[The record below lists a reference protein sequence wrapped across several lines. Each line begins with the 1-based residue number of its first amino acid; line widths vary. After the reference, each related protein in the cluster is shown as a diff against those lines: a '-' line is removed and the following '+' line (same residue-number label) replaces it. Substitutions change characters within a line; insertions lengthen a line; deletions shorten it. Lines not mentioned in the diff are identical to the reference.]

1 MEIFDKIRQIFLVVY
16 LSLWI
21 GGRDDPVQWGET
33 ILITMVIFEDNAIED
48 NVMSRD
54 ARNEHSCGICFWT
67 KRENAYTSRPWIQ
80 FTKIWNL

>member
-33 ILITMVIFEDNAIED
+33 ILITMAIFEDNAIED
-48 NVMSRD
+48 NVMYV
-54 ARNEHSCGICFWT
+54 
-67 KRENAYTSRPWIQ
+67 KRREKRT
-80 FTKIWNL
+80 

>member
-33 ILITMVIFEDNAIED
+33 ILITMAIFEDNAIED
-48 NVMSRD
+48 NVMYVKGR
-54 ARNEHSCGICFWT
+54 E
-67 KRENAYTSRPWIQ
+67 KRT
-80 FTKIWNL
+80 